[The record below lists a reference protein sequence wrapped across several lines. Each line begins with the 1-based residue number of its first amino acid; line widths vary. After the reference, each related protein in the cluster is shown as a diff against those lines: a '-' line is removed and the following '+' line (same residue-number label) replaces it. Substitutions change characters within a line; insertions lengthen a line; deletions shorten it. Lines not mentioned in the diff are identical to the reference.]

1 MRPSTLLVSL
11 VALGCT
17 DYSMKATTVEE
28 HNGLEVSGPL
38 EEGEAPPAGD
48 DPEAM
53 GEEDDCVEE
62 STAFDIEEVS
72 SLQDAFGLPNVRDGL
87 TLRIDDEITADVHAW
102 RPTTVKVLVMYPE
115 WYFDFYDDS
124 NSLTVNVH
132 SSGTPSSAAAA
143 SKTVQIRKS
152 ELDWEPLLLPSD
164 ADWSGDDRSQ
174 VAAWLEFDLRDAVPE
189 HGFMGPDYFVSLGWD
204 DMGFP
209 NVGYSNFELD
219 CNQNWTDYSSGSYV
233 QNSGQDCSWPMMKIE
248 IEAIVEDEC
257 D

>member
-1 MRPSTLLVSL
+1 MRLSAPLILAFVT
-11 VALGCT
+11 GCT
-17 DYSMKATTVEE
+17 DYSVKSMAQEE
-28 HNGLEVSGPL
+28 HDGSDMVESVEDPSPDAD
-38 EEGEAPPAGD
+38 EAP
-48 DPEAM
+48 ESTS
-53 GEEDDCVEE
+53 EEDDCVEE

-87 TLRIDDEITADVHAW
+87 TLRIDDEVAADAHAW
-102 RPTTVKVLVMYPE
+102 RPVAVKVLVMYPE

-124 NSLTVNVH
+124 NTLTVNVH
-132 SSGTPSSAAAA
+132 STETPSSAAIA
-143 SKTVQIRKS
+143 SKTVQIRKVD
-152 ELDWEPLLLPSD
+152 LDWEPLLLPAD

-174 VAAWLEFDLRDAVPE
+174 MAAWLEFDLRDVIPT
-189 HGFMGPDYFVSLGWD
+189 HGFTGTNYFVSLGWD

-219 CNQNWTDYSSGSYV
+219 CAQNWTDYSSGSYV

>member
-1 MRPSTLLVSL
+1 MRKSALIILSL
-11 VALGCT
+11 TAGCT
-17 DYSMKATTVEE
+17 DYSVKAMSAEEHDGIDTVEPVDDTSP
-28 HNGLEVSGPL
+28 NTD
-38 EEGEAPPAGD
+38 EAP
-48 DPEAM
+48 EATL
-53 GEEDDCVEE
+53 EDDDCVEE

-72 SLQDAFGLPNVRDGL
+72 ALQDAFGLPNVRDGL
-87 TLRIDDEITADVHAW
+87 TLRIDDEVAADAHAW
-102 RPTTVKVLVMYPE
+102 RPIAVKVLVMYPE

-132 SSGTPSSAAAA
+132 STETPSAAATA
-143 SKTVQIRKS
+143 TKTVQIRKAD
-152 ELDWEPLLLPSD
+152 LDWEPLLLPVD

-174 VAAWLEFDLRDAVPE
+174 MAAWLEFDLRDVIPA
-189 HGFMGPDYFVSLGWD
+189 HGFTGTDYFVSLGWD

-219 CNQNWTDYSSGSYV
+219 CAQNWTDYSSGSYV